1 MNKIRSTKHLKGPP
15 NSDVIRRVRSI
26 LAKGNAGWPGRKQTL
41 HFMDMNPT
49 HMQLLLQY
57 MYRGEVNVQ
66 QAQLGPLMQSA
77 KALQI
82 KGLCSTNPDEKFN
95 DFSTAHQNLFNNT
108 QGNF

>member
-1 MNKIRSTKHLKGPP
+1 
-15 NSDVIRRVRSI
+15 
-26 LAKGNAGWPGRKQTL
+26 
-41 HFMDMNPT
+41 MDMNPT

-82 KGLCSTNPDEKFN
+82 KGLCSTNPEDKFT

-108 QGNF
+108 QGEHHIHQLLLLLIHKSALQGMNAKIIIVRTTNYNLRRRVFFGFF